1 MLEAASAASPLS
13 PSDAQRAPIPAT
25 IKNELLLRRLF
36 SFGPLSPGE
45 IELVLSLGDRAK
57 THEPGSMICPK
68 SDGSP
73 HPRAIIS
80 GWACRP
86 RILSDGRRQM
96 LAILLP
102 GDILGD
108 RGQRSPLAMSPAV
121 ALTVVRTVS
130 LTSLFDAL
138 ADSGDRFQALGSAVA
153 QINRQEEAQLLDHVV
168 RLGCQTAVQRVA
180 NCLLELHRRLSAI
193 GFTHRGTFPMPLTQ
207 DTLADLLGLSL
218 VHINRVIRQL
228 KRDGLVE
235 IQSGTARVKDF
246 ARLALLA
253 DFPDQFD
260 KSGNVTADPPKLTL

>member
-1 MLEAASAASPLS
+1 MLEAASAAFPLS
-13 PSDAQRAPIPAT
+13 SSDSQRALIPAA
-25 IKNELLLRRLF
+25 IGNELLLRRFF
-36 SFGPLSPGE
+36 SFGPLSPHE
-45 IELVLSLGDRAK
+45 IELVLSLGGRPK
-57 THEPGSMICPK
+57 IHEPGSMICPK

-86 RILSDGRRQM
+86 RMLSDGRRQM
-96 LAILLP
+96 LALLLP

-138 ADSGDRFQALGSAVA
+138 ANSAERFQGLSSAVA

-168 RLGCQTAVQRVA
+168 RLGSQTAVQRIA

-193 GFTHRGTFPMPLTQ
+193 GFEHRGTFPMPLTQ

-218 VHINRVIRQL
+218 VHINRVVRQL

-235 IQSGTARVKDF
+235 IQSGVARVKDF

-253 DFPDQFD
+253 DFPDQLD
-260 KSGNVTADPPKLTL
+260 RSGNEAASLPTPVL